1 MAQRLGGHMDWI
13 GLGSEKFALRCLR
26 IGVEPAFMN
35 LHWMLGASLVLGFRV
50 AYTKP
55 RFDIGRA

>member
-13 GLGSEKFALRCLR
+13 GLASEKFALRCLR

-35 LHWMLGASLVLGFRV
+35 LHWDTRGV
-50 AYTKP
+50 
-55 RFDIGRA
+55 IGTWISGCIYQATL

>member
-1 MAQRLGGHMDWI
+1 MDWI